1 MKKIKIVFIGVL
13 SLSILTGCSD
23 KITETKKEENTSKV
37 QSKCEITDCMKSI
50 TIENTPE
57 EINEIMGFE
66 AEQSKN
72 GEEDKFTWKLDNK
85 NYIILTETTSPMI
98 QATIEKS
105 TIKNENLDFS
115 IYNDLKEDLNKGKS
129 YTYKEMVEKLG
140 GIEGILAGK
149 TTSSDRYI
157 WVDKNERTFSATF
170 SLKHGKC
177 TIISLR

>member
-1 MKKIKIVFIGVL
+1 MKKLRIVLIGFL

-23 KITETKKEENTSKV
+23 NTTETKKEDNTPKV
-37 QSKCEITDCMKSI
+37 QSKCEITDCMK
-50 TIENTPE
+50 TINIKNTPE
-57 EINEIMGFE
+57 EINEIIGFE
-66 AEQSKN
+66 AEKSKN
-72 GEEDKFTWKLDNK
+72 GEEDKYTWKLDNK
-85 NYIILTETTSPMI
+85 NYIILTNTSSPMI
-98 QATIEKS
+98 QATIEKA

-115 IYNDLKEDLNKGKS
+115 I
-129 YTYKEMVEKLG
+129 YKEMVEKLG

-149 TTSSDRYI
+149 TSSSDRYI